1 MTGPT
6 YGSLFSGIGG
16 LELGVQAVLGG
27 ETLWHVEFDEAPSKV
42 LAHHWPGVRNF
53 GDIRTVDWSTVPP
66 VDILTGGFPCQDVS
80 LAGRRAGI
88 TEGTRSGLWSEFAR
102 AIDVL
107 RPGLVVIEN
116 VRGLLSA
123 TADGAMEP
131 DPWGVGD
138 GATRPVVN
146 ALGVVL
152 GDLASLGYD
161 TVRCGLRAAD
171 AGAPHGRFRIFVLA
185 YPAGQSWRIGYRD
198 YVSARSGEDG
208 RGPHAGR
215 GASPDAE
222 HVFGYGAGRAW
233 HGRAKPAND
242 RVASADAGGDEPQ
255 RRGGDG
261 DVARSPGTG
270 ESSRDQREWDGN
282 AVGDRGSTATDAECG
297 GCDGRSCVA
306 KRISLGRVDAAGA
319 REDVLWGE
327 YEPAIRR
334 WEAVTGRSAPA
345 PTLPDGKNAGHR
357 LSARFVEWM
366 QGFEP
371 GFATAPEIGLTRNEQ
386 LKAFGNAV
394 VQQQA
399 ALAVR
404 TLVPLIP
411 GRVTR

>member
-1 MTGPT
+1 MTLT

-16 LELGVQAVLGG
+16 LEMGVQSVLGG

-42 LAHHWPGVRNF
+42 LRHHWPGIPNY
-53 GDIRTVDWSTVPP
+53 GDIRAVDWTQVPP

-88 TEGTRSGLWSEFAR
+88 TAGTRSGLWSEFAR

-123 TADGAMEP
+123 TADGAVEP

-171 AGAPHGRFRIFVLA
+171 AGAPHGRYRIFVLA
-185 YPAGQSWRIGYRD
+185 YPAGQPWRIGDGNDVPAWRGA
-198 YVSARSGEDG
+198 VGRGED
-208 RGPHAGR
+208 AGR
-215 GASPDAE
+215 GSAEDPNFAARGERRLAASGQAE
-222 HVFGYGAGRAW
+222 GGWAWSDPGRRGRA
-233 HGRAKPAND
+233 PT
-242 RVASADAGGDEPQ
+242 ADASDYGRKGC
-255 RRGGDG
+255 
-261 DVARSPGTG
+261 
-270 ESSRDQREWDGN
+270 
-282 AVGDRGSTATDAECG
+282 AECDVWQEG
-297 GCDGRSCVA
+297 RLKAPRRSDTDGRV
-306 KRISLGRVDAAGA
+306 RTN
-319 REDVLWGE
+319 WGE

-334 WEAVTGRSAPA
+334 WEAVIDRGAPA
-345 PTLPDGKNAGHR
+345 PTLPNGKNASHR

-366 QGFEP
+366 QGYKP
-371 GFATAPEIGLTRNEQ
+371 GHVTDVGITRNEQ
-386 LKAFGNAV
+386 LKALGNCV
-394 VQQQA
+394 VPQQA

-404 TLVPLIP
+404 TLLPLMKR
-411 GRVTR
+411 GVS